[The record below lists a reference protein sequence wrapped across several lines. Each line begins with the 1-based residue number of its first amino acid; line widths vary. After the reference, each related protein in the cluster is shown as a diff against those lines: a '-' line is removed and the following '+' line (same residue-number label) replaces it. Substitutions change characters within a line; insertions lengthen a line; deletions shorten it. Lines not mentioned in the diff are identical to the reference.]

1 MAAAHAISII
11 PGKTG
16 IVLLLARIRFLLL
29 MEFRLWNGK
38 DTDKL
43 KTLPDNMKA
52 ACKIAGRQL

>member
-1 MAAAHAISII
+1 
-11 PGKTG
+11 
-16 IVLLLARIRFLLL
+16 